1 MQRITASGTIN
12 GREALRSEELRQ
24 KRVADEETDTIVR
37 LRQQGAAMAQQE
49 LYDALYAESLQ
60 NVSPGDGGSA
70 SGGDGGAG
78 GSAGDGGAGSGG
90 DAGSGTG
97 DGGSG
102 DGGSGDGGT
111 GDGGPGGPGG
121 DGGNY

>member
-1 MQRITASGTIN
+1 MAGKITAAGTIN
-12 GREALRSEELRQ
+12 GRKATRFDEIREQRVEKEKIETVLILR
-24 KRVADEETDTIVR
+24 A
-37 LRQQGAAMAQQE
+37 QGAAIQDQQAYE
-49 LYDALYAESLQ
+49 ALYLESLE
-60 NVSPGDGGSA
+60 NVSPGDGG
-70 SGGDGGAG
+70 GA
-78 GSAGDGGAGSGG
+78 AGDGGASGGASGDGSGG
-90 DAGSGTG
+90 DGGSGTG